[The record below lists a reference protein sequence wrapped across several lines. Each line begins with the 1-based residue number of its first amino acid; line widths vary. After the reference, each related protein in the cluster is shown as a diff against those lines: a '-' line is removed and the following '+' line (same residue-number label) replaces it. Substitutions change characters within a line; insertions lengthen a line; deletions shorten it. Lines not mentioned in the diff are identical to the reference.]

1 MLSKIYTKRSGG
13 GQLGLTH
20 SQWPSLEAGNVLL
33 LIFFFGQVIINDEKH
48 AKLPLICG
56 SPYFQCAVASLII
69 FGYCRLPPV
78 VCVVDLYVPIG
89 SPNGKGTRCPNEAGR
104 DTQMGTYSIERIKC
118 AKNFSFTK

>member
-1 MLSKIYTKRSGG
+1 MALFEGR
-13 GQLGLTH
+13 
-20 SQWPSLEAGNVLL
+20 ERAAAD
-33 LIFFFGQVIINDEKH
+33 FFFGQVIINDEKH

-118 AKNFSFTK
+118 TKGVFLYKMVSFK